1 MKWMA
6 RRLFGTETGLAGI
19 RARRK
24 AERPGEILEA
34 AFEEFVLKG
43 YAATRLEDVAARAGV
58 TKGTIYFYFDSKE
71 MLFAS
76 TIRELSKPTHA
87 ALAEEEGDRDCDIRG
102 YLAAYLHRLYRF
114 IVDDQRSREIL
125 RLLIAEA
132 GRFPELVDEHCRAC
146 MDPVIERLRVRLE
159 GEAAHGRIRPI
170 SLPEAADVVLGP
182 ALALNILLL
191 MFANRRPLDAEKFVA
206 AHLDLVLH
214 GLLPGS

>member
-1 MKWMA
+1 MKQVT
-6 RRLFGTETGLAGI
+6 RRNTGAETVLGGI

-71 MLFAS
+71 TLFAS

-87 ALAEEEGDRDCDIRG
+87 ALAEDESDLTDDIRDYLKG
-102 YLAAYLHRLYRF
+102 YLNRLYRF
-114 IVDDQRSREIL
+114 IVDDQRSRELL

-132 GRFPELVDEHCRAC
+132 GRFPELVDEHCQAC

-159 GEAAHGRIRPI
+159 GEAAHGRIRPV
-170 SLPEAADVVLGP
+170 SLPEVAEVVLGP
-182 ALALNILLL
+182 ALALNIMLL